1 MRLRLLS
8 FLFAAAAC
16 APSAAVA
23 SPLLVAVTPNTWTI
37 QATDGSSNT
46 LLFGENTRY
55 TLCLPR
61 TVTGGFADGTSNT
74 LMFGENT
81 GVRLRWTSRFGAI
94 ADGTSNTIN
103 FSENSPLECFQGT
116 RRPDP
121 LIDEINDGTSNTIVF
136 GEDPFELG
144 QDGFDAC
151 FTDVQVT
158 RITDGTSNTI
168 SFGENRCFS
177 DVRIGPGI
185 TVQAP
190 APPLAALLAI
200 AAGAFVRRGLVR
212 RPGL

>member
-1 MRLRLLS
+1 MRLRLLVLIS
-8 FLFAAAAC
+8 IVTGC

-23 SPLLVAVTPNTWTI
+23 GPLLVSVTPNSWTF
-37 QATDGSSNT
+37 QATDGTSNT
-46 LLFGENTRY
+46 ILFGENTGY

-61 TVTGGFADGTSNT
+61 TVTGGFTDGTSNT
-74 LMFGENT
+74 LLFGENT

-94 ADGTSNTIN
+94 TDGTSNTIT
-103 FSENSPLECFQGT
+103 FEETSPLECFQGT

-168 SFGENRCFS
+168 LFGENRCFS
-177 DVRIGPGI
+177 DVRVGPGI
-185 TVQAP
+185 VVQAP
-190 APPLAALLAI
+190 APPAAALLVLS
-200 AAGAFVRRGLVR
+200 AGAWAIRRR
-212 RPGL
+212 WMQ